1 MKQKALTMVT
11 MVIYVQV
18 LYNKILIKKNIS
30 DNRKKHTKV
39 SLQDSSW
46 SWRGGNVP
54 PVMLAPL
61 TLTEYSST

>member
-1 MKQKALTMVT
+1 MVT

-18 LYNKILIKKNIS
+18 LYNKILIKKTIS

-46 SWRGGNVP
+46 SWRGENVP

-61 TLTEYSST
+61 TLTEYSPI